1 MKRVLFGLLVT
12 VGLLFG
18 SCSKDQRAVKDLEG
32 TWNATSY
39 KVNGAETIGSGASIS
54 MTFEKCKV
62 KKENCPGSSTTTF
75 GQLSETDQF
84 TYKIY
89 EKATKLD
96 IDMVDANDDDIT
108 GATITEV
115 TDERFVFNW
124 TDSDGDQYSV
134 VLEK

>member
-1 MKRVLFGLLVT
+1 MKRVLFGLVLAVALI
-12 VGLLFG
+12 VA

-39 KVNGAETIGSGASIS
+39 KVNGVETIGSGASLS

-62 KKENCPGSSTTTF
+62 KKENCPGSSTITF
-75 GQLSETDQF
+75 GSLSETDQF

-96 IDMVDANDDDIT
+96 IDMTDAADDDIT

-115 TDERFVFNW
+115 TDSRFAFNW
-124 TDSDGDQYSV
+124 TDADGDTYDV
-134 VLEK
+134 VLTK